1 MRVRNA
7 LLLDNV
13 ARGNPYAR
21 LPTHSSNIMAATVKA
36 SRYGN
41 KAKIGKSAAKLVV
54 YDENVHR
61 AQWSVGLRINMV
73 CSTPGMSEQSLKLST
88 NNLFVVRS
96 RSVRAAVGDGRKMIE
111 AHKGNNSKLAL
122 ADTHFDLSLSR
133 DSYFGRNLYS
143 RHTPSLLSDRNLSSC
158 QTGTTIGWGYVLC
171 YFITFCKFC

>member
-61 AQWSVGLRINMV
+61 AQWSIGLWVNMV
-73 CSTPGMSEQSLKLST
+73 CSTPGMSEQSLILST
-88 NNLFVVRS
+88 DNLFVVRS
-96 RSVRAAVGDGRKMIE
+96 RSVRAAVGDRRKSNII
-111 AHKGNNSKLAL
+111 HRYNNQHSAVLKA
-122 ADTHFDLSLSR
+122 A
-133 DSYFGRNLYS
+133 
-143 RHTPSLLSDRNLSSC
+143 SLLYKGFLSMLNIS
-158 QTGTTIGWGYVLC
+158 IP
-171 YFITFCKFC
+171 

>member
-1 MRVRNA
+1 
-7 LLLDNV
+7 
-13 ARGNPYAR
+13 
-21 LPTHSSNIMAATVKA
+21 MAATVKA

-61 AQWSVGLRINMV
+61 AQWSIGLRVNMV
-73 CSTPGMSEQSLKLST
+73 CSTPGISEQSLKLST

-96 RSVRAAVGDGRKMIE
+96 RSVRAAVGDRRKMIE
-111 AHKGNNSKLAL
+111 AHKGNNSKRECHNTPLRHHLAL

-143 RHTPSLLSDRNLSSC
+143 CHTPSLLSRQKPVELSNRNYYRL
-158 QTGTTIGWGYVLC
+158 GLC
-171 YFITFCKFC
+171 ALLFYYFL

>member
-61 AQWSVGLRINMV
+61 AQWSIGLWVNMV

-96 RSVRAAVGDGRKMIE
+96 RSVRAAVGDRRKSNI
-111 AHKGNNSKLAL
+111 
-122 ADTHFDLSLSR
+122 THRYNDQLVCVR
-133 DSYFGRNLYS
+133 
-143 RHTPSLLSDRNLSSC
+143 
-158 QTGTTIGWGYVLC
+158 C
-171 YFITFCKFC
+171 YRLIIT

>member
-61 AQWSVGLRINMV
+61 AQWSIGLWVNMV

-88 NNLFVVRS
+88 NSLFVVRS
-96 RSVRAAVGDGRKMIE
+96 RSVRAAVGDRRKSNI
-111 AHKGNNSKLAL
+111 
-122 ADTHFDLSLSR
+122 TYR
-133 DSYFGRNLYS
+133 Y
-143 RHTPSLLSDRNLSSC
+143 TLLSSSNYDVIFINPRGNDNMNDIHYRWKRNKSWQSLDFWGAV
-158 QTGTTIGWGYVLC
+158 QGYKKTI
-171 YFITFCKFC
+171 

>member
-96 RSVRAAVGDGRKMIE
+96 RSVRAAVGDRRKSNII
-111 AHKGNNSKLAL
+111 HRYNNQLM
-122 ADTHFDLSLSR
+122 DF
-133 DSYFGRNLYS
+133 
-143 RHTPSLLSDRNLSSC
+143 
-158 QTGTTIGWGYVLC
+158 
-171 YFITFCKFC
+171 